1 MITHFFGSKN
11 NTRRNKYNI
20 IAIVSMFDFIFDFRF
35 DFKFSSM
42 YLAFSSLFLG
52 FQASFKFIEAHMLVN
67 RPLTMDIIHIS
78 LLEMI

>member
-20 IAIVSMFDFIFDFRF
+20 IAIVSMFDFMF

-42 YLAFSSLFLG
+42 YLTFSSLFLG

-78 LLEMI
+78 LLEII